1 MKTNKIHLAHLGCSK
16 NMVDSEIHL
25 SHFYKLGF
33 EETQDPNEADIVLVN
48 TCGFIKEAKEQSIN
62 TIFEHASAEDQSK
75 VIVTGCLYQRYE
87 DLDESM
93 PEVDGWLQSNTLEDV
108 EELVNKMGFETRTPN
123 YQSSPYD
130 RVLLEKTC
138 HAYLRIAEGCNK
150 SCAFCSIPGFKGKM
164 VSRTIESLVEEAKT
178 LLSFGVKEI
187 NVVSQDTANY
197 GIDIYGPGNGG
208 KHLINLLQEL
218 EKLDVFRIRVHYLYP
233 LMMSDS
239 FYEHIA
245 QSEKIC
251 HYIDMPIQHCN
262 NDLLKKMKRP
272 GSYKKY
278 IQEIE
283 RMKAI
288 IPDLS
293 LRSSFIVGFPTETE
307 EQFLELVQFVK
318 EAKFDWVGV
327 FTYSHEEGTDAFQ
340 YKDTVHHRTKK
351 RRKRELMEAYY
362 KTKESLPSKI
372 GTTLKLLLEEK
383 SGDTWMGRSQY
394 QATEVDGLIYIDV
407 EDGHIGQIVEA
418 KIIEDFDLDQR
429 AQYIRTIT
437 S

>member
-33 EETQDPNEADIVLVN
+33 EETQDPNDADIVLVN

-87 DLDESM
+87 DLDENM

-123 YQSSPYD
+123 YQSSPFD

-138 HAYLRIAEGCNK
+138 HAYLRISEGCNK

-164 VSRTIESLVEEAKT
+164 VSRTIESLVEEAKK
-178 LLSFGVKEI
+178 LLQLGVKEL

-197 GIDIYGPGNGG
+197 GIDIYGPGKGG
-208 KHLINLLQEL
+208 KHLLQLLQEL

-233 LMMSDS
+233 LMMSDG

-245 QSEKIC
+245 QSDKIC

-262 NDLLKKMKRP
+262 NELLKKMKRP
-272 GSYKKY
+272 GTYQKY
-278 IQEIE
+278 LEEIK
-283 RMKAI
+283 RMKTI

-293 LRSSFIVGFPTETE
+293 LRSSFIVGFPSETE
-307 EQFLELVQFVK
+307 AQFLELVKFVK

-327 FTYSHEEGTDAFQ
+327 FTYSHEEDTDAHQ

-362 KTKESLPSKI
+362 NTKESLPSKV
-372 GTTLKLLLEEK
+372 GNVVKVLLEEK

-407 EDGHIGQIVEA
+407 EDGQVGQIIEA
-418 KIIEDFDLDQR
+418 KITEDIDVDQR
-429 AQYIRTIT
+429 AQFIRTLAV
-437 S
+437 